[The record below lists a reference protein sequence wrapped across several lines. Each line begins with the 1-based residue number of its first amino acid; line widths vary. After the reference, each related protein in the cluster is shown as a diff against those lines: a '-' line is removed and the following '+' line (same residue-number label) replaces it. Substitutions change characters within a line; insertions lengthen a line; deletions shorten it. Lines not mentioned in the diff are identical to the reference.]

1 MPTPEPAGAHKNAAR
16 RLGEELSETEEAC
29 RAIEPEVADA
39 VDSDAD
45 RRNLLMS
52 AAYER
57 YRHIVEGMEQ
67 GAVTVSPSGEILFA
81 NGAFTRLLGDRLEHI
96 LNTPLEG
103 WVAAEDQERAK
114 GLFAEG
120 PLPRELELALLPDTG
135 GRARVRAT
143 VASASTDFSTIIF
156 TDLAAQALHD
166 EARATVEAI
175 RSGGVDALVVDG
187 SQVVLLESAASPY
200 RELVD
205 RMRHGV
211 LTLSDEGR
219 VSYFNARLQSMMH
232 ARREELTGARLADLV
247 VESDRP
253 KVRSM
258 CASRVHA
265 QGELR
270 LRCGD
275 GRSCAVHAAMI
286 VHGGQRMFLF
296 TDLTEQ
302 KRHLASDELTRKFLG
317 LLAEEFQDMLR
328 TIDASAEALRSESAT
343 AKGRTAL
350 EDIRKTTRLMGALV
364 EDLRRINPRE

>member
-1 MPTPEPAGAHKNAAR
+1 MQTPEPAGALENTAR

-29 RAIEPEVADA
+29 RAVDPAVAGA
-39 VDSDAD
+39 VDTDAD
-45 RRNLLMS
+45 RRELLMS
-52 AAYER
+52 GAYER

-67 GAVTVSPSGEILFA
+67 GAVTISPSGEILFA

-96 LNTPLEG
+96 LQTPLES
-103 WVAAEDQERAK
+103 WVAAEDQERTQ
-114 GLFAEG
+114 GLLADG
-120 PLPRELELALLPDTG
+120 PVPRDMEIALLPDIG
-135 GRARVRAT
+135 GRAHVRAT
-143 VASASTDFSTIIF
+143 VVSASEDFSTIIF
-156 TDLAAQALHD
+156 TDLSAQALHE
-166 EARATVEAI
+166 EARATVDAI

-187 SQVVLLESAASPY
+187 SQVVLLESASSPY

-232 ARREELTGARLADLV
+232 ARRETLAGAHLADLV
-247 VESDRP
+247 VEADRP

-270 LRCGD
+270 LRRGD

-328 TIDASAEALRSESAT
+328 TIEASADVLRSEASSPQ
-343 AKGRTAL
+343 GRVAL
-350 EDIRKTTRLMGALV
+350 EGIRKTTRMMGALV